1 MEAPNVETRFGR
13 RTFAYGAALAAV
25 AAPFLALSRR
35 DSHAGTPR
43 AARRLVVFFTP
54 NGTVHRHWRPAV
66 EGAGWSF
73 PAGSILEPL
82 AAVKRHL
89 VVLDGVDFIGAS
101 NHEGGMAA
109 MLTGS
114 GDATSVSMGMS
125 VDQYIARAVGSTSRL
140 ASLELGVQ
148 TSAWG
153 GNVQTRMS
161 YAGPGRFVPPDD
173 EPASVYRRLFASM
186 APAPGMVDAMRSR
199 RQSVL
204 DLVRGDLRD
213 LHSRVGADERR
224 KLDAHLESL
233 RRVEVSLSGPGA
245 PTATCAAPTLAEVD
259 HRQNGNFPAVGRAQM
274 ELLLAALSCG
284 ATKVASIQWAH
295 TVAPHV
301 FSWLGSSEGHHALSH
316 MGDGNAAG
324 VADFVRSERWFAEQ
338 FAWLVGRLA
347 ELPEPGGA
355 GSMLDHTLVV
365 WSKEMGDSRL
375 HDCLSV
381 PFVLA
386 GAAGGALATD
396 RYLRL
401 DHMPHQ
407 RLLVSICHAMG
418 LDNPTF
424 GDPARGAGP
433 LPGLL
438 A

>member
-1 MEAPNVETRFGR
+1 METRIGR
-13 RTFAYGAALAAV
+13 RTFVYGAALAAV
-25 AAPFLALSRR
+25 AAPFLAPFRR
-35 DSHAGTPR
+35 ASHAGS
-43 AARRLVVFFTP
+43 AMGARRLVVFFSP
-54 NGTVHRHWRPAV
+54 NGTIHRHWRPAAS
-66 EGAGWSF
+66 GSSWSF
-73 PAGSILEPL
+73 PAGSIMEPL

-89 VVLDGVDFIGAS
+89 VVLDGIDFVGAS

-114 GDATSVSMGMS
+114 GDATSPSAGLS
-125 VDQYIARAVGSTSRL
+125 VDQYIARAVGTSSRL
-140 ASLELGVQ
+140 SSLELGVQ

-153 GNVQTRMS
+153 GNTQTRMS

-186 APAPGMVDAMRSR
+186 APVPGMVDAMRSR

-213 LHSRVGADERR
+213 LQSRVGADERR

-233 RRVEVSLSGPGA
+233 RRVEVSLAGPAA
-245 PTATCAAPTLAEVD
+245 PSATCAPPVVTELD
-259 HRQNGNFPAVGRAQM
+259 HRANDNLPPVGRSQM
-274 ELLLAALSCG
+274 QLLLAALSCG

-301 FSWLGSSEGHHALSH
+301 FTWLGQGEGHHALSH

-324 VADFVRSERWFAEQ
+324 VAQFVQAERWFAEQ
-338 FAWLVGRLA
+338 FAWLVSQMA
-347 ELPEPGGA
+347 ELPEPGAGG
-355 GSMLDHTLVV
+355 GSMLDHSLVV
-365 WSKEMGDSRL
+365 WAKEMGDSRL

-386 GAAGGALATD
+386 GGAGGRLVTD
-396 RYLRL
+396 RYLQL
-401 DHMPHQ
+401 SHVPHQ
-407 RLLVSICHAMG
+407 RLLVSLCHAMG
-418 LDNPTF
+418 MDNPTF
-424 GDPARGAGP
+424 GDPSRGAGP

-438 A
+438 S

>member
-1 MEAPNVETRFGR
+1 M
-13 RTFAYGAALAAV
+13 YGAALAAV

-35 DSHAGTPR
+35 ESQAGAPR
-43 AARRLVVFFTP
+43 AARRLVVFFSP
-54 NGTVHRHWRPAV
+54 NGTVHQHWRPAGD
-66 EGAGWSF
+66 GASWSF

-89 VVLDGVDFIGAS
+89 VVLDGVDFVGAS

-114 GDATSVSMGMS
+114 GDAASPSMGLS
-125 VDQYIARAVGSTSRL
+125 VDQYVARAVGGGSRL

-153 GNVQTRMS
+153 GNTQTRMS

-186 APAPGMVDAMRSR
+186 APAPGMVDAVRAR

-213 LHSRVGADERR
+213 LSSRVGADERR

-233 RRVEVSLSGPGA
+233 RRVEVSLAGPGA
-245 PTATCAAPTLAEVD
+245 PTATCAAPTLGAQD
-259 HRQNGNFPAVGRAQM
+259 FRQNESFPPVGRSQM
-274 ELLLAALSCG
+274 QLLLAALSCG

-301 FSWLGSSEGHHALSH
+301 FSWLGLSEGHHALSH

-324 VADFVRSERWFAEQ
+324 VADFVRTERWFAEQ
-338 FAWLVGRLA
+338 FAWLVAQLA
-347 ELPEPGGA
+347 ELPEPGAA

-365 WSKEMGDSRL
+365 WAKEMGDSRL
-375 HDCLSV
+375 HDCVSV

-386 GAAGGALATD
+386 GGAGGALATD

-401 DHMPHQ
+401 PHVPHQ

-438 A
+438 S